1 MTSLVQEKLH
11 RLHIALLIFNT
22 QTGIV
27 VLTLPRTTAKYFG
40 TNGWVSILIVFLFV
54 TIDIMLINLVYRL
67 GRGASVFEIMQSSLP
82 RIVLYPIYILLGSL
96 FGMIGCLVV
105 KQYSM
110 IYQMLIFP
118 STSDVLLK
126 LVVDILVFLLVI
138 KGIYTISKAN
148 VFFVIFLFI
157 QFPIALYFIPS
168 FDFARLTPFLFQGG
182 SDMMEGFI
190 RVFGAFMGY
199 EMTFF
204 LFPYVEKNNKWLK
217 YVHIGNGLTTLIYL
231 LITLESYGFFN
242 VNELTHLAFPIL
254 DMYAYVSLAFI
265 ERMQNFL
272 YSFFILSILQTG
284 AMYYWSSQALFSQL
298 LPRVSSKF
306 SVFVIMTITFLITY
320 IPKSLVEVENWFRTM
335 TIIEIFV
342 SIGFP
347 MLLIVLLLIQRGR
360 TKSA

>member
-1 MTSLVQEKLH
+1 MVSEKLN

-27 VLTLPRTTAKYFG
+27 LLTLPRITAKYFG
-40 TNGWVSILIVFLFV
+40 TNGWGSILIVFLFV
-54 TIDIMLINLVYRL
+54 TIDIMLMNLVYRL
-67 GRGASVFEIMQSSLP
+67 GHGASVFDILMSSLP
-82 RIVLYPIYILLGSL
+82 RIILYPIYILLGAL
-96 FGMIGCLVV
+96 FAMIGCLVIR
-105 KQYSM
+105 QYTM

-118 STSDVLLK
+118 STSDFLLK

-148 VFFVIFLFI
+148 VFFVVFLFI

-168 FDFARLTPFLFQGG
+168 FDFVRLTPFFFQGG
-182 SDMMEGFI
+182 SNIMEGFI

-199 EMTFF
+199 EVMLF
-204 LFPYVEKNNKWLK
+204 LFPYAEKNNKWLK

-242 VNELTHLAFPIL
+242 VDELIHLAFPIL

-284 AMYYWSSQALFSQL
+284 AMYYWSSSIIFSQL
-298 LPRVSSKF
+298 LPRVPWKF
-306 SVFVIMTITFLITY
+306 SVFFIMTITFLITL
-320 IPKSLVEVENWFRTM
+320 IPKSLLEVEEWFRVM
-335 TIIEIFV
+335 TIIEICV
-342 SIGFP
+342 SISFP
-347 MLLIVLLLIQRGR
+347 LLLIVLLFIQRGR